1 MRLTVLGAG
10 PAYTDRPG
18 ATGASYLV
26 SLGDTHVLLD
36 LGQGSLPRLFAAI
49 PPTSLAAVVIS
60 HLHPDHFIDLVAL
73 RHYLRWEFDPP
84 RRIRVLGPA
93 GLADRLD
100 ALHADPRFAAQSFD
114 TETLG
119 TGGAR
124 DRRAAGAR
132 DARPPHRREL
142 RHPRRAG
149 VGRAGLVYSG
159 DCGRAPDLAP
169 LIEPGDTLL
178 SEVSFGPGPV
188 VKGVPHLDG
197 PAVGALAATSGAGQ
211 VLLTH
216 DPDGLRPRRDGAL
229 VRGAVRRPGDV
240 RVARIRRGA
249 AGWLTRRG
257 PGAAA
262 APGPGLDRGQRPA
275 SGVAPG
281 MRPSARNVTDR
292 VASAATRKSTPE
304 PPCRPVSAS
313 RVSVAGGVSCGRPMP
328 PCTASTVAPSGVA
341 SGAGL
346 TKYGS

>member
-84 RRIRVLGPA
+84 RRICVLGPA

-100 ALHADPRFAAQSFD
+100 CAA
-114 TETLG
+114 
-119 TGGAR
+119 
-124 DRRAAGAR
+124 RRPGVRRPVVRHR
-132 DARPPHRREL
+132 DAGHRGRVIGEL
-142 RHPRRAG
+142 RVRATLVHHTAESYG
-149 VGRAGLVYSG
+149 IRVAPGSGAGLVYSG

-169 LIEPGDTLL
+169 LLEPGDTLL

-216 DPDGLRPRRDGAL
+216 IQMGYDPDET
-229 VRGAVRRPGDV
+229 VRSVEARFAGPVTFVWPGSV
-240 RVARIRRGA
+240 VELP
-249 AGWLTRRG
+249 AG
-257 PGAAA
+257 
-262 APGPGLDRGQRPA
+262 
-275 SGVAPG
+275 
-281 MRPSARNVTDR
+281 
-292 VASAATRKSTPE
+292 
-304 PPCRPVSAS
+304 
-313 RVSVAGGVSCGRPMP
+313 
-328 PCTASTVAPSGVA
+328 
-341 SGAGL
+341 
-346 TKYGS
+346 